1 MSVSELCPNCRN
13 PIQKNSTTCIYC
25 QAPLKRVEVPITRH
39 RSSFR
44 RYIGIFIFV
53 LVALYFQYSNF
64 KRLFVNEPKTTQER
78 QTHER
83 TRSSKELSAGGYI
96 NEVTGIDAYR
106 NLEKAIQRS
115 DKEQARKYVTNKRW
129 KELELEPDGPNPI
142 AELSAGCPVE
152 TDFEVHDKNDRTVLI
167 ANGKSELVKDMQGS
181 PALKVL
187 IVKMAKEDGQWK
199 VFSLECHHM
208 PPTNYKEDALK
219 FLDEQFAVANQDLNS
234 KLQAEGLRYGE
245 QSCFVAV
252 DEGNTLSLKRCLD
265 LGWDPNKP
273 DSHNYR
279 PIDAAI
285 NNIAR
290 GSAADREI
298 LMTLINAGVDINTI
312 GINGMTPLM
321 MAATNC
327 KLDITKDLIQAKA
340 EVNIKNSDG
349 ITALKMAKDCPE
361 ISKLLVY
368 AGAH

>member
-25 QAPLKRVEVPITRH
+25 QAPLKRVAAPTTGK
-39 RSSFR
+39 RSFLR
-44 RYIGIFIFV
+44 IIFILIAIV
-53 LVALYFQYSNF
+53 LFTQIPKIAQRFFNPSEPNQ
-64 KRLFVNEPKTTQER
+64 KRA
-78 QTHER
+78 THQR

-129 KELELEPDGPNPI
+129 KELELEPDEPNPI

-219 FLDEQFAVANQDLNS
+219 FLDEQFAEAGQDLNS

-245 QSCFVAV
+245 QSCFIAV
-252 DEGNTLSLKRCLD
+252 DEGNTLALKRCLD
-265 LGWDPNKP
+265 AAWDPNKP

-290 GSAADREI
+290 GSAADHEI

-327 KLDITKDLIQAKA
+327 KQDIAKDLIQAKA
-340 EVNIKNSDG
+340 DPNLKNSEG
-349 ITALKMAKDCPE
+349 KTALHFAKDCPE

-368 AGAH
+368 AGSH